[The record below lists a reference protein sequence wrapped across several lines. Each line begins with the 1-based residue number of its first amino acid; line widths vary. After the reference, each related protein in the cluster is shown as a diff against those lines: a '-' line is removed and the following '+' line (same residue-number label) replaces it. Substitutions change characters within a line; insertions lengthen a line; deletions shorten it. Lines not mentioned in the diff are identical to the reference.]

1 MTKTIY
7 TLANGT
13 RVSTMAEAL
22 ASGMKYRVTYEPVA
36 KEPIKLS
43 EKRKAMR
50 VKAEVQRYES

>member
-13 RVSTMAEAL
+13 RVNTMAEAL
-22 ASGMKYRVTYEPVA
+22 ASGMKYRVSYEPVA
-36 KEPIKLS
+36 KEPVQLS

-50 VKAEVQRYES
+50 VKVEV